1 MSPMLYPSYSR
12 SHQIGVSLGPTTI
25 GISIANSLSNAGLP
39 TALSFFCVFA
49 LLLSIELVLLTA
61 LVKLAKSTV
70 EAALK
75 TQFRKRYHIALS
87 KSATIR
93 PLLSTSEQGTVA
105 LHIPFWRYGNK
116 DGSRDKRRQ
125 SNNLICEKSL
135 LKISH
140 FSIMSSEPYIIYW
153 LYRELVLRGIL
164 FDRPKIFHGPHCAQ
178 TNALKAYH
186 ISKPASQAAS
196 VVYEHYSNHPTDF
209 EEYCAEIFRQHGYKA
224 ETTPKT
230 NDGGFDIKMVDPQG
244 NRCIVE
250 CKCYNPTNESVGRD
264 TVQKLVGANAIA
276 QAQRMIF
283 VTTARF
289 TDAAVEY
296 ARSIPIPVELIDGN
310 KLEQIICNASR
321 TKPAY
326 LNERGEVGDRLD
338 DDLSWDAISRYYPS
352 DVTPCNNTRYTNE
365 I

>member
-1 MSPMLYPSYSR
+1 MLYPYYSR
-12 SHQIGVSLGPTTI
+12 SHQIGVSLSPTTI

-39 TALSFFCVFA
+39 TALSFFCAFA
-49 LLLSIELVLLTA
+49 LLISIELVLLTA
-61 LVKLAKSTV
+61 LVKLAKSTA

-140 FSIMSSEPYIIYW
+140 FSIMSSEPFIIYW

-178 TNALKAYH
+178 NKRFKSAPYIKASLSSCVGCLRALFK
-186 ISKPASQAAS
+186 
-196 VVYEHYSNHPTDF
+196 
-209 EEYCAEIFRQHGYKA
+209 
-224 ETTPKT
+224 
-230 NDGGFDIKMVDPQG
+230 
-244 NRCIVE
+244 
-250 CKCYNPTNESVGRD
+250 
-264 TVQKLVGANAIA
+264 
-276 QAQRMIF
+276 
-283 VTTARF
+283 
-289 TDAAVEY
+289 
-296 ARSIPIPVELIDGN
+296 
-310 KLEQIICNASR
+310 
-321 TKPAY
+321 
-326 LNERGEVGDRLD
+326 
-338 DDLSWDAISRYYPS
+338 PS
-352 DVTPCNNTRYTNE
+352 DRFRR
-365 I
+365 ILR